1 MSDSDKASFLQDN
14 ADLFAGPD
22 GDKLLAAFESGNYNL
37 IQSALETNKTLLDN
51 RKELLR
57 QVEQEL
63 KVELAREGDD
73 YNAAY
78 VKQLEGYKK
87 HLENQDTLFRAS
99 LETRLTQ
106 QNNAIEQYKSMLEKE
121 QNALTDSL
129 DKRKD
134 AYSKYFDSIN
144 NESEDQDYEEQA
156 AKLQA
161 NLGKLA
167 SSTNASSISQMES
180 LQQSLE
186 DLEKERLKTLRER
199 AQEALTQSI
208 EDQVTSIN
216 NKFDTL
222 LNDQQALLTALTSD
236 SESNQ
241 AAMLAKLISTQVSS
255 EGLTAV
261 GLEDYLSTLQSTL
274 GNYLTGINWDSL
286 STSTNEN
293 NNLVLNIAGKEVE
306 LSSSDQQNMYQIIMQ
321 ALQQLGLK

>member
-14 ADLFAGPD
+14 ADLFAGKD

-37 IQSALETNKTLLDN
+37 IQSVLETNKTLLDN

-208 EDQVTSIN
+208 DDQVTSIN

-255 EGLTAV
+255 EGLTSV

-286 STSTNEN
+286 SASTNEN